1 MRELMEMLL
10 DIFYDIDNIDTRGE
24 PKKKK
29 NHLLGEQKKKNHSQE
44 TKP

>member
-10 DIFYDIDNIDTRGE
+10 DIFYDIDTRGE

-29 NHLLGEQKKKNHSQE
+29 NHFLGKKKKKKNHSQE

>member
-1 MRELMEMLL
+1 MRELMGMLL
-10 DIFYDIDNIDTRGE
+10 DIFYDIDTRGE

-29 NHLLGEQKKKNHSQE
+29 KKHSQE